1 MLKRKVYQELLKWK
15 ENTEGKAL
23 CIIGARQIGKTTL
36 IREFGKNE
44 YEHFAE
50 INFVTGEKAASIF
63 NDKLTAETIIT
74 NLTAYLQTPLEPE
87 TVQLYIDIHDIA
99 KVVQN

>member
-1 MLKRKVYQELLKWK
+1 
-15 ENTEGKAL
+15 
-23 CIIGARQIGKTTL
+23 
-36 IREFGKNE
+36 
-44 YEHFAE
+44 
-50 INFVTGEKAASIF
+50 VTGEKAASIF

-87 TVQLYIDIHDIA
+87 TVQLYIDTHDIA